1 MADERTVPV
10 WLHGE
15 RVGEVSRRRREQVRF
30 RYDDSVVEAHDLNTP
45 ILSCSLRTSRRR
57 VDGRPFFAGLL
68 PEGEAR
74 RALAAEA
81 KLVVSDVIGLL
92 TRFGQDVAGAV
103 VIGHEVSRRP
113 RAHAVTY
120 TSPDWESE
128 VEALADRSGPLA
140 IHDDSELSIAG
151 VQDKMLLVATP
162 EGWARPVH
170 GYPSTHIL
178 KIDDRRHPGL
188 VIAEHTCL
196 RLAGAAGLPAAASQL
211 VRVADVDAIIVE
223 RFDREIGPDGSPV
236 RVHDE
241 DACQA
246 LGVDLEINPRAK
258 YESDG
263 GPRLAQV
270 ASLLRTWGTEEDLY
284 CLLDQVVFTVAS
296 GNADAH
302 GKNIS
307 LLHREPGR
315 VALSP
320 MYDTV
325 PTVLWPSLRARAAM
339 SIGGAIDLPDIDVND
354 ILREAAAWHLPQGPA
369 RARILETLESLR
381 QAAEGADVED
391 HEKAAAT
398 RDFILGRVHRLLESE
413 VRGG

>member
-1 MADERTVPV
+1 MGGERTLPV

-45 ILSCSLRTSRRR
+45 ILSCSLRTSRQR

-81 KLVVSDVIGLL
+81 NVIVSDVLGLL
-92 TRFGQDVAGAV
+92 ARFGQDVAGAV

-113 RAHAVTY
+113 RAHAVGY
-120 TSPDWESE
+120 TRDDWESE

-162 EGWARPVH
+162 EGWARPVQ
-170 GYPSTHIL
+170 GYPSTHIF

-196 RLAGAAGLPAAASQL
+196 RLARAAGLPAAASQL
-211 VRVADVDAIIVE
+211 VRVAHVDAIIVE

-246 LGVDLEINPRAK
+246 LGVDLERNPRAK

-263 GPRLAQV
+263 GPRLTQV
-270 ASLLRTWGTEEDLY
+270 ASLLRSWGTEEDLY
-284 CLLDQVVFTVAS
+284 RLLDQVTFTVAS

-302 GKNIS
+302 AKNIS
-307 LLHREPGR
+307 LMHREPGR
-315 VALSP
+315 IELSP

-325 PTVLWPSLRARAAM
+325 PTALWPSLRTRAAM
-339 SIGGAIDLPDIDVND
+339 SIGGAIDLPAIDVED
-354 ILREAAAWHLPQGPA
+354 ILREAASWHLPLGPG
-369 RARILETLESLR
+369 RARVLETLEALR
-381 QAAEGADVED
+381 DAAEGADIDD
-391 HEKAAAT
+391 HEKAAAS
-398 RDFILGRVHRLLESE
+398 RDFIVRRVRELLDSE
-413 VRGG
+413 VRRG